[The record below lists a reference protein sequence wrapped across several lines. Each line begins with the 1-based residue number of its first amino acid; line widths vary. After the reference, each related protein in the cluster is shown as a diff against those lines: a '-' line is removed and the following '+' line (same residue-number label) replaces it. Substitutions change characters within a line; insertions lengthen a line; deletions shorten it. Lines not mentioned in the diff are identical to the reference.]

1 MKRFKQESYILLG
14 ACSAAAIFAFA
25 VVWGRGDSMQ
35 HVVQYPLPSE
45 SSSLVDGENALPAAV
60 AEPVKLPPPVHIATP
75 DPVRGIYMTSWVAG
89 TPSFRKNL
97 IELADSSEIN
107 TIVIDVKDYTGK
119 VAFKTGDQKISAVGS
134 EEDRVPDMRSV
145 LEDLHQRNI
154 YTIARISVFQDP
166 HFAKMRPKFAVH
178 RGDGEVWKD
187 RKGLSWMDPASKEV
201 WDYNVAVAEAAAR
214 AGFDELNFDYVRFPS
229 DGNLTDITYPVW
241 DEKKPKSDV
250 IAEFFAYL
258 NKELEDTNVPISA
271 DLFGFVTSNMDDL
284 NIGQILEK
292 IAPHVDYIA
301 PMVYPSHYPDNYNG
315 YANPAAHPYEII
327 FKAMTDASGR
337 LNTLRSLTASSTS
350 PFYGKEIAQ
359 LRPWLQDFDL
369 GATYTAEMIQKEHQ
383 AVYDASLQ
391 SWMMWDPKNIY
402 TREAYRPE

>member
-1 MKRFKQESYILLG
+1 MG
-14 ACSAAAIFAFA
+14 AFSAAVIFAFA

-35 HVVQYPLPSE
+35 HVVQYPLPPE
-45 SSSLVDGENALPAAV
+45 SSSLVNGENVLPAAI
-60 AEPVKLPPPVHIATP
+60 AEPVKLLPPVHIATP

-89 TPSFRKNL
+89 TPSFRKKL
-97 IELADSSEIN
+97 IDFMDSSEIN
-107 TIVIDVKDYTGK
+107 TVIIDVKDYTGK
-119 VAFKTGDQKISAVGS
+119 VAFQTEDQKISAVGS
-134 EEDRVPDMRSV
+134 EEDRVPDMRFF
-145 LEDLHQRNI
+145 LEDLHERNI
-154 YTIARISVFQDP
+154 YTVARISVFQDP
-166 HFAKMRPKFAVH
+166 HFAKYKPHLAVQ
-178 RGDGEVWKD
+178 RGDGSVWKD
-187 RKGLSWMDPASKEV
+187 RKELSWMDPASQEV
-201 WDYNVAVAEAAAR
+201 WDYTIAIAKAAEH

-241 DEKKPKSDV
+241 DEKKSKSDV

-258 NKELEDTNVPISA
+258 DKELKDTNVPISA
-271 DLFGFVTSNMDDL
+271 DLFGFVTSNTDDL

-292 IAPHVDYIA
+292 IAPHADYIA

-327 FKAMTDASGR
+327 FKAMTDASER
-337 LNTLRSLTASSTS
+337 LNMLRSLSASTTS
-350 PFYGKEIAQ
+350 PFYGKEIAH

-383 AVYDASLQ
+383 AVYDAGLD

-402 TREAYRPE
+402 TREAYK